1 MSAET
6 WEELGEKREGV
17 EMMRPY
23 TVLISQKNI
32 DKHFFLKAFQ
42 KNRSKK
48 KPLQLYR
55 ENLYKI

>member
-17 EMMRPY
+17 EMMRAY

-32 DKHFFLKAFQ
+32 DEHFF
-42 KNRSKK
+42 
-48 KPLQLYR
+48 
-55 ENLYKI
+55 